1 MSSVIDERV
10 VQMSFD
16 NDQFEKGVSQT
27 INSLNKLD
35 KTLVDTA
42 DGEYFTKM
50 EEQISKVEQAFTKSG
65 MVINGILI
73 GIGQTINQYINKGLA
88 ALTSGIRSGMQEYET
103 QMGATQTILAN
114 VKDEGKG
121 IDDVTAALDELNTY
135 ADKTIYNFTE
145 MTRNIG
151 MFTAAG
157 ANLDT
162 SVATIKGLANAAALV
177 GANATTAARAWYQ
190 VSQAMAA
197 GSFKLMD
204 WRSLEISN
212 IAGEGFKSVLTEVA
226 RKDGL
231 AVAKMIDNGTA
242 LRDTL
247 KDGWLT
253 AERFAEAMK
262 ILSGDLDETAM
273 KSLGYTD
280 EQIEKL
286 IAIADEAVNA
296 AIKVKSFGQLMETTA
311 EAIGS
316 GWAVT
321 FRTIIGDFER
331 ARTFFTRVS
340 ISLNS
345 IIDKISDYR
354 NRFLDFIWN
363 TSGVDESSAYTNF
376 KRTIDNLIAIFSTFI
391 GSVRAGFDNVFS
403 WLDIRSGLGK
413 FTGNIQK
420 FTKAFV
426 LNDTKSWTNYL
437 ENKEKINKAI
447 ADGLDPDEV
456 VKHVLT
462 ESELANYWDLDAVN
476 ENIKKLIRVF
486 RGLFSGIDIIFTTIG
501 DTIGWVIDLIP
512 GMDNFFGNLKDGNLT
527 LLDNLANIMDKVTMI
542 RDMIIDLN
550 LIPNILN
557 LIKQSILDFIKNS
570 PILMGMI
577 NGLAY
582 AEKVIKAFIDKL
594 KEINISP
601 FNILVG
607 AIKMVGGAIAA
618 IFYGISEAISK
629 IVSFFTGKT
638 DFSFFD
644 AIGKEIGIFIVL
656 LGELGKGTIS
666 VAGVFDYYKQ
676 KVIKAFESIIRSPFV
691 EGVIK
696 FFTGAWNS
704 IKNFWNTFVSM
715 LTTLGTYIS
724 NFYNEYFGDY
734 EFDITKVGIFGALT
748 AIGVMLYKLSK
759 DIGGWASI
767 GARIADVL
775 DAIASRI
782 NSEALLNI
790 AYAVGILAA
799 SIFVLSLIPIDKLM
813 DTVSMIVA
821 VMLMF
826 IALFAVIKK
835 TFDAIEVVKNSIEPI
850 EKMGLNL
857 SKGLQRFI
865 QRAGSALLLEAIGDA
880 FLKIAGSLVAIALA
894 FQFMPE
900 AMDKAIAVFVGI
912 GVALAAILVIL
923 TAMTSKGI
931 DGAKGFKDVSDLL
944 NLGITSFLGA
954 MSQAAKMV
962 ALAVIIEAFGD
973 VMIKMAAALSIIAS
987 VAKDNAVF
995 LKSLVALLLI
1005 AVLMGALVTGL
1016 YTLSQRIGLVKASV
1030 FAGLSLA
1037 LIAFSGCLITLSIV
1051 AAILGKIPFGQLA
1064 TGVGAISVLAISLGA
1079 AIRIMTKYI
1088 NGQTAGVFMSM
1099 AAVFLAL
1106 GAGMAAVIYTS
1117 TLIQN
1122 GTQIAALSVAVGGM
1136 IALIGEMIGLVAVLK
1151 TLNVDYKVILS
1162 LSAIVG
1168 TMALAFVGIGVA
1180 LNLLNDVHVSPSALL
1195 TVAAMMVVLQ
1205 LVLSEA
1211 IGLGI
1216 LAAVAEAVIPGV
1228 GYVAAAAIGA
1238 IAAMILSFGVTVYLL
1253 SLAILN
1259 VQEALSNFFDVL
1271 IFLSTQGEYFIS
1283 TIKGAGETIVK
1294 AVPSLF
1300 GLFMS
1305 IGAALGTAISAI
1317 LLGVQAMLE
1326 SIVLQA
1332 CTMILQIIVLV
1343 SDWINSNQDLIL
1355 TAFSKLWAAIL
1366 NLAIIALKV
1375 ALQDILPS
1383 VLSVIFNFFSLP
1395 LAMRVLGLLFDLY
1408 GLICGALGDFLKN
1421 SGIPILEWLG
1431 DVLLGQAA
1439 KTEKAVGRVMECI
1452 GWLNDTFNWLLDALG
1467 TLIGEID
1474 GVTASVDKATGA
1486 VNEMN
1491 AANESMSDSVQVA
1504 SLSMANAISG
1514 TVASITKDKSKFVEV
1529 NTKATNEYEK
1539 NTAKII
1545 SLQSDEVNAYNE
1557 ATNDKIEITADGI
1570 SSMFGLEDGFMGD
1583 VTSLWENGLQLDLDN
1598 QDSFWTSFL
1607 NGEKYYGEQYNGVT
1621 VGYLLKNTDLLSQYY
1636 TTNSELAGDYYDKMA
1651 EYSLKMSTATDNSQR
1666 QAALDYKKKY
1676 VDPLADDL
1684 KKAGYGMKQLLNDGI
1699 DWELTPQ
1706 TKKKQEETFN
1716 SWTSMFSAV
1725 DDYMKNYKPSEVDT
1739 SMYSPDFG
1747 STSGTDT
1754 SKLQEELKDR
1764 NDIIGKADSEIQPK
1778 DLTPT
1783 IDLDSLKNEVN
1794 QANGIM
1800 TGSLL
1805 AAQNA
1810 AIGDYINT
1818 DSELN
1823 PFLKDRW
1830 QNVYNFTQN
1839 NYSPKA
1845 LSRIDIYRQTQNQ
1858 LRLSRGM

>member
-50 EEQISKVEQAFTKSG
+50 EERIQKVEQTFSKSG

-88 ALTSGIRSGMQEYET
+88 ALTSGIRGGMQEYET

-253 AERFAEAMK
+253 AERFAEAMM
-262 ILSGDLDETAM
+262 ILTNEWKDISDYT
-273 KSLGYTD
+273 SHGYTE
-280 EQIEKL
+280 EQAKML
-286 IAIADEAVNA
+286 MAIAQEAEYA
-296 AIKVKSFGQLMETTA
+296 AIKVKSFSQLMETTA

-321 FRTIIGDFER
+321 FRTLIGDFER
-331 ARTFFTRVS
+331 ARDFYTR
-340 ISLNS
+340 ISVTIGNV
-345 IIDKISDYR
+345 INKISDYR
-354 NRFLDFIWN
+354 NNLLDKIWN
-363 TSGVDESSAYTNF
+363 WAPSGGFSPYDNF
-376 KRTIDNLIAIFSTFI
+376 KRTLDNLLAIFSTFI
-391 GSVRAGFDNVFS
+391 GAIRAGFDNVFKWTDMNS
-403 WLDIRSGLGK
+403 SLGRLTNFFK
-413 FTGNIQK
+413 RATDSL
-420 FTKAFV
+420 V
-426 LNDTKSWTNYL
+426 LNDAKYYTNWQENQDKIKAGL
-437 ENKEKINKAI
+437 EEEVHE
-447 ADGLDPDEV
+447 LDDFD
-456 VKHVLT
+456 K
-462 ESELANYWDLDAVN
+462 ANYWDLDAVN
-476 ENIKKLIRVF
+476 ENIKNLIRIF
-486 RGLFSGIDIIFTTIG
+486 RGLFSGIDIIFTSIG
-501 DTIGWVIDLIP
+501 DTVGWILNQIP
-512 GMDNFFGNLKDGNLT
+512 GVSNFFEDLENGNKSLIGS
-527 LLDNLANIMDKVTMI
+527 LADIMDKVTMV
-542 RDMIIDLN
+542 RDMIVDLN

-557 LIKQSILDFIKNS
+557 LIKQSVIDFIKNS
-570 PILMGMI
+570 PILMGLI
-577 NGLAY
+577 GAIDY
-582 AEKVIKAFIDKL
+582 AIRVVKAFIATL
-594 KEINISP
+594 KDLNISP
-601 FNILVG
+601 FNILLGALKLISG
-607 AIKMVGGAIAA
+607 AIGAI
-618 IFYGISEAISK
+618 IYGISEAINKVIQFISGN
-629 IVSFFTGKT
+629 VN
-638 DFSFFD
+638 FSFLD
-644 AIGKEIGIFIVL
+644 AIGQEIMIFIVL

-666 VAGVFDYYKQ
+666 VADIFDYYKQ
-676 KVIKAFESIIRSPFV
+676 KVIKAFESIMRSPFV
-691 EGVIK
+691 EGFIK
-696 FFTGAWNS
+696 FFTNAWNN
-704 IKNFWNTFVSM
+704 IKTFWNNVINVFTSAGDQIEGFF
-715 LTTLGTYIS
+715 TK
-724 NFYNEYFGDY
+724 YFGDF
-734 EFDITKVGIFGALT
+734 EFDIKDLGLFGVLA
-748 AIGVMLYKLSK
+748 AIGVMLYKFTQ
-759 DIGGWASI
+759 DVEGWVSI
-767 GARIADVL
+767 GSKLADVL
-775 DAIASRI
+775 NAFANKV
-782 NSEALLNI
+782 NSEALLNL

-799 SIFVLSLIPIDKLM
+799 SIFVLSFVPYETLM
-813 DTVSMIVA
+813 NTISMITVL
-821 VMLMF
+821 MFMF
-826 IALFAVIKK
+826 IALFAVVKK
-835 TFDAIEVVKNSIEPI
+835 TFDALEAVKSAIKPV
-850 EKMGLNL
+850 EKIFLDL
-857 SKGLQRFI
+857 SKGLQRLM
-865 QRAGSALLLEAIGDA
+865 QRAGTALILEAIGDA
-880 FLKIAGSLVAIALA
+880 FLKIAGSLIAMALA

-900 AMDKAIAVFVGI
+900 AMGKAIAVLTGVGI
-912 GVALAAILVIL
+912 ALAAIMIIL
-923 TAMTSKGI
+923 AAITSKNSFGNVEGLI
-931 DGAKGFKDVSDLL
+931 TYGNLL
-944 NLGITSFLGA
+944 QSAITSFLGA
-954 MSQAAKMV
+954 ISQAAKMV

-973 VMIKMAAALSIIAS
+973 VMMKMAAALAIMAS
-987 VAKDNAVF
+987 VAKDDLTFFRA
-995 LKSLVALLLI
+995 LGALLLI
-1005 AVLMGALVTGL
+1005 TVLMGALVTGL
-1016 YTLSQRIGLVKASV
+1016 YVLSQKIGLVKASV

-1037 LIAFSGCLITLSIV
+1037 IVAFSGCLVGLTIA
-1051 AAILGKIPFGQLA
+1051 AAIIGKVPLDQLA
-1064 TGVGAISVLAISLGA
+1064 KGVISIGVLAIALGFA
-1079 AIRIMTKYI
+1079 VRLMTKNI
-1088 NGQTAGVFMSM
+1088 NNQTAGVFMAM
-1099 AAVFLAL
+1099 AVVFLAL

-1136 IALIGEMIGLVAVLK
+1136 IVLIGEMIGLVAVLK

-1180 LNLLNDVHVSPSALL
+1180 LNQLNEVHVTPSALV
-1195 TVAAMMVVLQ
+1195 TMAAMMVVLQ

-1259 VQEALSNFFDVL
+1259 IQEALSNFFDVL

-1283 TIKGAGETIVK
+1283 TIKGAAQTILK
-1294 AVPSLF
+1294 SVPELF
-1300 GLFMS
+1300 VLFLS

-1317 LLGVQAMLE
+1317 LLGVYAMLD

-1343 SDWINSNQDLIL
+1343 SDWINNNSGLIL
-1355 TAFSKLWAAIL
+1355 NALCGLWEAIL
-1366 NLAIIALKV
+1366 NLAAIALVFAIGKV
-1375 ALQDILPS
+1375 LPVLLSILLTLPVRLWGMVVSAL
-1383 VLSVIFNFFSLP
+1383 
-1395 LAMRVLGLLFDLY
+1395 ADL
-1408 GLICGALGDFLKN
+1408 LKN
-1421 SGIPILEWLG
+1421 SGVPVLE
-1431 DVLLGQAA
+1431 
-1439 KTEKAVGRVMECI
+1439 
-1452 GWLNDTFNWLLDALG
+1452 
-1467 TLIGEID
+1467 LIGETFSVAGEAAIWLADTVTGAINTIITGLQALGIEID
-1474 GVTASVDKATGA
+1474 SIGGGSQEMTYAVSDAALSAADAVNKATASITENNTKLVDVNTAATQKLEENSKKYSETKKAEANA
-1486 VNEMN
+1486 VNFYNQME
-1491 AANESMSDSVQVA
+1491 SDST
-1504 SLSMANAISG
+1504 ANAIGSMI
-1514 TVASITKDKSKFVEV
+1514 SITDEGLKINTDAIKDSF
-1529 NTKATNEYEK
+1529 NLT
-1539 NTAKII
+1539 
-1545 SLQSDEVNAYNE
+1545 
-1557 ATNDKIEITADGI
+1557 
-1570 SSMFGLEDGFMGD
+1570 
-1583 VTSLWENGLQLDLDN
+1583 LDN
-1598 QDSFWTSFL
+1598 QGSMIESYLGNVDYLGVSS
-1607 NGEKYYGEQYNGVT
+1607 NGKTKN
-1621 VGYLLKNTDLLSQYY
+1621 YLDTNTDLYNDYFGRLSEAEQEWY
-1636 TTNSELAGDYYDKMA
+1636 TKMEEGTKLQKAGDYAGGAKLFEDARDLMK
-1651 EYSLKMSTATDNSQR
+1651 ESDFTWDDILHDN
-1666 QAALDYKKKY
+1666 
-1676 VDPLADDL
+1676 VDFDTKGLFESVKPS
-1684 KKAGYGMKQLLNDGI
+1684 KAVFDS
-1699 DWELTPQ
+1699 WEGLG
-1706 TKKKQEETFN
+1706 N
-1716 SWTSMFSAV
+1716 AIS
-1725 DDYMKNYKPSEVDT
+1725 DYMANYKSAEVDT

-1747 STSGTDT
+1747 TSGTDT
-1754 SKLQEELKDR
+1754 SKLQDELKDR

>member
-27 INSLNKLD
+27 IKSLNKLD

-50 EEQISKVEQAFTKSG
+50 EERISSVEQAFTKSG
-65 MVINGILI
+65 MVINGVLI

-247 KDGWLT
+247 KSGWLT
-253 AERFAEAMK
+253 AERFAEAMT
-262 ILSGDLDETAM
+262 ILTNELSKEQIVA
-273 KSLGYTD
+273 LGYTE
-280 EQIEKL
+280 EQAIKL
-286 IAIADEAVNA
+286 KEIATEAEYA
-296 AIKVKSFGQLMETTA
+296 AIKVKSFSQLMETTA

-331 ARTFFTRVS
+331 ARDFYTR
-340 ISLNS
+340 ISVTIGNV
-345 IIDKISDYR
+345 IDKISDYR
-354 NRFLDFIWN
+354 NNLLDKIWN
-363 TSGVDESSAYTNF
+363 WAPSGGFSPYDNF
-376 KRTIDNLIAIFSTFI
+376 KRTLDNLLAIFSTFI
-391 GSVRAGFDNVFS
+391 GAIRAGFDNVFKWTDMNS
-403 WLDIRSGLGK
+403 SLGRLTNFFK
-413 FTGNIQK
+413 RATDSL
-420 FTKAFV
+420 V
-426 LNDTKSWTNYL
+426 LNDAKYYTNWQENQDKIKAGL
-437 ENKEKINKAI
+437 EEEVHE
-447 ADGLDPDEV
+447 LDDFD
-456 VKHVLT
+456 K
-462 ESELANYWDLDAVN
+462 ANYWDLDAVN
-476 ENIKKLIRVF
+476 ENIKNLIRIF
-486 RGLFSGIDIIFTTIG
+486 RGLFSGIDIIFTSIG
-501 DTIGWVIDLIP
+501 DTIGWILNQIP
-512 GMDNFFGNLKDGNLT
+512 GVSNFFENLENGNKSLIGS
-527 LLDNLANIMDKVTMI
+527 LADIMDKVTMV
-542 RDMIIDLN
+542 RDMIVDLN

-557 LIKQSILDFIKNS
+557 LIKQSIINIIKTN
-570 PILMGMI
+570 PLLMGMI

-582 AEKVIKAFIDKL
+582 AEKVIKAFIAKL

-618 IFYGISEAISK
+618 IFYGISEAIGK

-666 VAGVFDYYKQ
+666 VAGIFDYYKQ
-676 KVIKAFESIIRSPFV
+676 KVIKAFESIIKSPFV

-759 DIGGWASI
+759 DVGGWASI

-790 AYAVGILAA
+790 AYAVGILSA

-821 VMLMF
+821 VMFMF

-835 TFDAIEVVKNSIEPI
+835 TFDAIEAVKNSIEPI

-857 SKGLQRFI
+857 SKGLQRFV
-865 QRAGSALLLEAIGDA
+865 QRAGSALLFEAIGDA
-880 FLKIAGSLVAIALA
+880 LIKITIAIVGLAVAFKFLPKEMEQAIGVIAAVGIAL
-894 FQFMPE
+894 
-900 AMDKAIAVFVGI
+900 G
-912 GVALAAILVIL
+912 ALAIVLSYI
-923 TAMTSKGI
+923 TSKNGI
-931 DGAKGFKDVSDLL
+931 SGAAEFKSFSDLL
-944 NLGITSFLGA
+944 NQGIVSFLGA
-954 MSQAAKMV
+954 LSQAAKM
-962 ALAVIIEAFGD
+962 AAIAVVIEAFAD
-973 VMIKMAAALSIIAS
+973 AIIKIS
-987 VAKDNAVF
+987 
-995 LKSLVALLLI
+995 
-1005 AVLMGALVTGL
+1005 
-1016 YTLSQRIGLVKASV
+1016 
-1030 FAGLSLA
+1030 
-1037 LIAFSGCLITLSIV
+1037 
-1051 AAILGKIPFGQLA
+1051 AAILILSYAAKDPAAFWQ
-1064 TGVGAISVLAISLGA
+1064 GVGALLIIGGALAGVYKLIQKSIMQMNVGTFIGLSVVLLAFAGSVAVLSVVASILGPMPWEQLLA
-1079 AIRIMTKYI
+1079 GVLSVGGIMVALGFAIRLATKFI
-1088 NGQTAGVFMSM
+1088 TADTAGVFMTL

-1106 GAGMAAVIYTS
+1106 GAGMAAVVYTS

-1180 LNLLNDVHVSPSALL
+1180 INQLNEVHVSPSALV
-1195 TVAAMMVVLQ
+1195 TMAAMMVVLQ

-1238 IAAMILSFGVTVYLL
+1238 IAAMVLSFGVTVYLL

-1271 IFLSTQGEYFIS
+1271 VFLSTQGEYFIS

-1317 LLGVQAMLE
+1317 LLGVYAMLD

-1366 NLAIIALKV
+1366 NLAIIALKL
-1375 ALQDILPS
+1375 ALQDVLPA

-1439 KTEKAVGRVMECI
+1439 KTEKAVGKVMECV
-1452 GWLNDTFNWLLDALG
+1452 GWLNDTFNWLLGALG
-1467 TLIGEID
+1467 DLIGEID

-1491 AANESMSDSVQVA
+1491 AANESMSNSVQVA

-1514 TVASITKDKSKFVEV
+1514 TVASITKNSSKFVEV

-1539 NTAKII
+1539 NAAKII

-1557 ATNDKIEITADGI
+1557 ATNDKIEITADGL
-1570 SSMFGLEDGFMGD
+1570 SSMFGLEDGFIGD
-1583 VTSLWENGLQLDLDN
+1583 VTSLWGDGFQLDLDN
-1598 QDSFWTSFL
+1598 QDTFWTAFL
-1607 NGEKYYGEQYNGVT
+1607 NDEEYYGNQFNKVT
-1621 VGYLLKNTDLLSQYY
+1621 AGYLIKNADLMDNYWGESSEVVGAYY
-1636 TTNSELAGDYYDKMA
+1636 ERMAIYSEKMAKATTNE
-1651 EYSLKMSTATDNSQR
+1651 ER
-1666 QAALDYKKKY
+1666 AAAAQYKKTM
-1676 VDPLADDL
+1676 VDPLDNAI
-1684 KKAGYGMKQLLNDGI
+1684 KKIETSTKNRLNDAI
-1699 DWELTPQ
+1699 DWELKPQ
-1706 TKKKQEETFN
+1706 TKQKQQEAFD
-1716 SWTSMFSAV
+1716 SWTGMFSAV

-1747 STSGTDT
+1747 TSGTDT

>member
-50 EEQISKVEQAFTKSG
+50 EEQISRVEQAFTKSG

-88 ALTSGIRSGMQEYET
+88 ALTSGIRGGIYEYET

-121 IDDVTAALDELNTY
+121 IDDVTAALDELNFY

-197 GSFKLMD
+197 GSFKLID

-253 AERFAEAMK
+253 ADRFAEGMR
-262 ILSGDLDETAM
+262 ILSGDLDEAAM

-280 EQIEKL
+280 EQVEKL
-286 IAIADEAVNA
+286 KAIADEAVNA
-296 AIKVKSFGQLMETTA
+296 AIKVKSFSQLMETTA

-316 GWAVT
+316 GWAIT
-321 FRTIIGDFER
+321 FRTLIGDFEK
-331 ARTFFTRVS
+331 TKTLFTRVS
-340 ISLNS
+340 MTLNS
-345 IIDKISDYR
+345 VIDKISDYR
-354 NRFLDFIWN
+354 NHFLDFVWN
-363 TSGVDESSAYTNF
+363 SSNWGEASAYDNF
-376 KRTIDNLIAIFSTFI
+376 KRALDNLLAIFSTFI
-391 GSVRAGFDNVFS
+391 GSLRAGFDNVFD
-403 WLDIRSGLGK
+403 WTDVRSSLGK
-413 FTGNIQK
+413 FATNIRK
-420 FTKAFV
+420 FTNAFV
-426 LNDTKSWTNYL
+426 INDSKAWTNYL
-437 ENKEKINKAI
+437 ENKEKVNKAI
-447 ADGLDPDEV
+447 EEGLDPDEV
-456 VKHVLT
+456 VKHTLT

-476 ENIKKLIRVF
+476 DNIKNLIRIF

-512 GMDNFFGNLKDGNLT
+512 GMDNFFGNLKNGNLT

-542 RDMIIDLN
+542 RDMIVDLN
-550 LIPNILN
+550 LVPNILN

-570 PILMGMI
+570 PILMGLI
-577 NGLAY
+577 NSVDY
-582 AEKVIKAFIDKL
+582 AIRVVKAFFASL
-594 KEINISP
+594 KDLNISP
-601 FNILVG
+601 LNILFG
-607 AIKMVGGAIAA
+607 ALKLIGGAIAA
-618 IFYGISEAISK
+618 IIYGIQEAISK
-629 IVSFFTGKT
+629 VIEFFTGNAN
-638 DFSFFD
+638 FSFLD
-644 AIGKEIGIFIVL
+644 SVGKEIGIFIVL

-666 VAGVFDYYKQ
+666 VADIFDYYKN
-676 KVIKAFESIIRSPFV
+676 KVIGAFQAILDSPFV
-691 EGVIK
+691 KGVID
-696 FFTGAWNS
+696 FFTNAWEN
-704 IKNFWNTFVSM
+704 IKNFWSNFKNM
-715 LTTLGTYIS
+715 LDTLGGYLS
-724 NFYNEYFGDY
+724 DFYKDNFGDY
-734 EFDITKVGIFGALT
+734 KFDLKNLGIFGALT
-748 AIGVMLYKLSK
+748 VISTLIYKLIK
-759 DIGGWASI
+759 DAEGWFSI
-767 GARIADVL
+767 GTRLADVL
-775 DAIASRI
+775 NAFANRV
-782 NSEALLNI
+782 NSEALINV
-790 AYAVGILAA
+790 AKAVALLAA
-799 SIFVLSLIPIDKLM
+799 SIFVLSLIPYDKLL
-813 DTVSMIVA
+813 DTVSVLTV
-821 VMLMF
+821 VMFML
-826 IALFAVIKK
+826 ITLFAVAKK
-835 TFDAIEVVKNSIEPI
+835 TFDAIEAVKEAIGPL

-865 QRAGSALLLEAIGDA
+865 QSMGSAKLLEAIGNALIKISIAIVGLALA
-880 FLKIAGSLVAIALA
+880 FKFLPNEMQEAINVVLAFAGVLSVLLVAITL
-894 FQFMPE
+894 
-900 AMDKAIAVFVGI
+900 
-912 GVALAAILVIL
+912 L
-923 TAMTSKGI
+923 TKDKGI
-931 DGAKGFKDVSDLL
+931 SGLIDLGDLL
-944 NLGITSFLGA
+944 KVGITSFLGA
-954 MSQAAKMV
+954 ISQAAKM
-962 ALAVIIEAFGD
+962 ASLSLIIEAFGD
-973 VMIKMAAALSIIAS
+973 AIVKLSVALAIIAY
-987 VAKDNAVF
+987 VAKDSDSFGAALGALAGIVVVMAG
-995 LKSLVALLLI
+995 LVA
-1005 AVLMGALVTGL
+1005 GL
-1016 YTLSQRIGLVKASV
+1016 YLMSQKIGLVDAGT
-1030 FAGLSLA
+1030 FIGLSVTLV
-1037 LIAFSGCLITLSIV
+1037 AFTGAV
-1051 AAILGKIPFGQLA
+1051 AILAGVSALLGRLDLVQVL
-1064 TGVGAISVLAISLGA
+1064 TGVGGVSAIILALGGA
-1079 AIRIMTKYI
+1079 VRLATKFI
-1088 NGQTAGVFMSM
+1088 NADTAGVFMAL
-1099 AAVFLAL
+1099 AAIFLAL
-1106 GAGMAAVIYTS
+1106 GAGMAAVVYTS

-1122 GTQIAALSVAVGGM
+1122 GTQITALAVSVGGM

-1180 LNLLNDVHVSPSALL
+1180 INQLNDVHISPSALL
-1195 TVAAMMVVLQ
+1195 TMAAMMVVLQ

-1259 VQEALSNFFDVL
+1259 IQEALSNFFDVL
-1271 IFLSTQGEYFIS
+1271 VFLSTQGEYFIS

-1305 IGAALGTAISAI
+1305 IGIALGTAISAI
-1317 LLGVQAMLE
+1317 LLGVYAMLD

-1343 SDWINSNQDLIL
+1343 SDWINNNSGLIL
-1355 TAFSKLWAAIL
+1355 NALCGLWEAIL
-1366 NLAIIALKV
+1366 NLAAIALVFAIGKV
-1375 ALQDILPS
+1375 LPILLSILLTLPVRLWGM
-1383 VLSVIFNFFSLP
+1383 VLSA
-1395 LAMRVLGLLFDLY
+1395 LADL
-1408 GLICGALGDFLKN
+1408 LKN
-1421 SGIPILEWLG
+1421 SGVPVLE
-1431 DVLLGQAA
+1431 
-1439 KTEKAVGRVMECI
+1439 
-1452 GWLNDTFNWLLDALG
+1452 
-1467 TLIGEID
+1467 LIGETFGVAGEAAIWLADTVTGAINTIITGLQALGIEID
-1474 GVTASVDKATGA
+1474 SIGGGSQEMTYAVSDAALSAADA
-1486 VNEMN
+1486 VNE
-1491 AANESMSDSVQVA
+1491 A
-1504 SLSMANAISG
+1504 
-1514 TVASITKDKSKFVEV
+1514 TASITKDSTELVDV
-1529 NTKATNEYEK
+1529 NT
-1539 NTAKII
+1539 
-1545 SLQSDEVNAYNE
+1545 E
-1557 ATNDKIEITADGI
+1557 ATQKLEENSKKYSETKKAEANAVNSYNQMESDSTANAIGSMISITDEGLKINTDAIKDSFNLT
-1570 SSMFGLEDGFMGD
+1570 
-1583 VTSLWENGLQLDLDN
+1583 LDN
-1598 QDSFWTSFL
+1598 QGSMIDSYLGNVDYLGVSS
-1607 NGEKYYGEQYNGVT
+1607 NGKTKN
-1621 VGYLLKNTDLLSQYY
+1621 YLDTNTDLYNDYFGRLSEAEQEWY
-1636 TTNSELAGDYYDKMA
+1636 TKMEEGAKLQKAGDYAGGAKLFEEARDLMK
-1651 EYSLKMSTATDNSQR
+1651 ESDFTWDDILHDN
-1666 QAALDYKKKY
+1666 
-1676 VDPLADDL
+1676 VDFDTKGLFESIKPS
-1684 KKAGYGMKQLLNDGI
+1684 KAVFDS
-1699 DWELTPQ
+1699 WEGLG
-1706 TKKKQEETFN
+1706 N
-1716 SWTSMFSAV
+1716 AIS
-1725 DDYMKNYKPSEVDT
+1725 DYMANYKSAEVDT

>member
-27 INSLNKLD
+27 IKSLNKLD

-50 EEQISKVEQAFTKSG
+50 EERIQKVEQTFSKSG

-88 ALTSGIRSGMQEYET
+88 ALTSGIRGGMQEYET

-253 AERFAEAMK
+253 AERFSEAME
-262 ILSGDLDETAM
+262 ILTGEWEKEDYLAH
-273 KSLGYTD
+273 GYTQ
-280 EQIEKL
+280 EQYEML
-286 IAIADEAVNA
+286 DALAQEAVNA
-296 AIKVKSFGQLMETTA
+296 ATKVKTFGQLMETTA

-321 FRTIIGDFER
+321 FRTLIGDFEK

-447 ADGLDPDEV
+447 ANGLDPDEA

-476 ENIKKLIRVF
+476 ENIKKLIKVF

-512 GMDNFFGNLKDGNLT
+512 GMDNFFGNLKNGNLT
-527 LLDNLANIMDKVTMI
+527 LLDNLANIMDKVTMV
-542 RDMIIDLN
+542 RDMIVDLN

-570 PILMGMI
+570 PILMGLI
-577 NGLAY
+577 NAVDY
-582 AEKVIKAFIDKL
+582 AIRVVKAFFASL
-594 KEINISP
+594 KDLNISP
-601 FNILVG
+601 LNILFG
-607 AIKMVGGAIAA
+607 ALKLIGGAIAA
-618 IFYGISEAISK
+618 IIYGIQEAISK
-629 IVSFFTGKT
+629 VIEFFTGNAN
-638 DFSFFD
+638 FSFLD
-644 AIGKEIGIFIVL
+644 SVGKEIGIFIVL

-666 VAGVFDYYKQ
+666 VADIFDYYKN
-676 KVIKAFESIIRSPFV
+676 KVIGAFQAILDSPFV
-691 EGVIK
+691 KGVID
-696 FFTGAWNS
+696 FFTNAWEN
-704 IKNFWNTFVSM
+704 IKNFWNNVVNIFTNAGDQIEGFF
-715 LTTLGTYIS
+715 TK
-724 NFYNEYFGDY
+724 YFGDF
-734 EFDITKVGIFGALT
+734 EFNIKDLGLFGVLA
-748 AIGVMLYKLSK
+748 AIGVLLYKFTQ
-759 DIGGWASI
+759 DVEGWVSI
-767 GARIADVL
+767 GSRLADVL
-775 DAIASRI
+775 NAFANKV
-782 NSEALLNI
+782 NSEALLNL

-799 SIFVLSLIPIDKLM
+799 SIFILSFVPYETLM
-813 DTVSMIVA
+813 NTVSMITA

-826 IALFAVIKK
+826 IALFSVIKV
-835 TFDAIEVVKNSIEPI
+835 TFDSLEKVKTAVKPL

-857 SKGLQRFI
+857 SKGLQRFV
-865 QRAGSALLLEAIGDA
+865 QKAGSALLLEAIGDA
-880 FLKIAGSLVAIALA
+880 LIKITVAIVGLAVAFKFLPKEMEQAIGVITLVGIALGALAIALSYITGKNG
-894 FQFMPE
+894 M
-900 AMDKAIAVFVGI
+900 
-912 GVALAAILVIL
+912 
-923 TAMTSKGI
+923 S
-931 DGAKGFKDVSDLL
+931 GASGLISFSDLL
-944 NLGITSFLGA
+944 KQGIVSFLGA
-954 MSQAAKMV
+954 MSQAAKMAAV
-962 ALAVIIEAFGD
+962 ALVIEAFAD
-973 VMIKMAAALSIIAS
+973 AIIKIS
-987 VAKDNAVF
+987 
-995 LKSLVALLLI
+995 
-1005 AVLMGALVTGL
+1005 
-1016 YTLSQRIGLVKASV
+1016 
-1030 FAGLSLA
+1030 
-1037 LIAFSGCLITLSIV
+1037 
-1051 AAILGKIPFGQLA
+1051 AAILILSYAAKDPAAFWQ
-1064 TGVGAISVLAISLGA
+1064 GVGALLIIGGALAGVYKLIQKSIMQMNVGTFIGLSVVLLAFAGSVAVLSVVASILGTIPWQQLLA
-1079 AIRIMTKYI
+1079 GVLSVGGIMVALGFAIRLATKFI
-1088 NGQTAGVFMSM
+1088 NANTAGVFMAL

-1106 GAGMAAVIYTS
+1106 GAGMAAVVYTS
-1117 TLIQN
+1117 SLIQN
-1122 GTQIAALSVAVGGM
+1122 GTQIAALLVAVIGM
-1136 IALIGEMIGLVAVLK
+1136 TALIGEMIGLVAVLK

-1168 TMALAFVGIGVA
+1168 AMALAFVSIGVA
-1180 LNLLNDVHVSPSALL
+1180 LNQLDGVHLSPSTLL
-1195 TVAAMMVVLQ
+1195 AMGAMFVVLQ
-1205 LVLSEA
+1205 IILTEA

-1216 LAAVAEAVIPGV
+1216 LAAVAEAIIPGV

-1238 IAAMILSFGVTVYLL
+1238 IAAMILSFGLTAYLL

-1259 VQEALSNFFDVL
+1259 IQEALSNFFDVL
-1271 IFLSTQGEYFIS
+1271 VFLSTQGEYFIS

-1317 LLGVQAMLE
+1317 LLGVYAMLD

-1343 SDWINSNQDLIL
+1343 SDWINNNSGLIL
-1355 TAFSKLWAAIL
+1355 NALCGLWEAIL
-1366 NLAIIALKV
+1366 NLAAIALVFAIGKV
-1375 ALQDILPS
+1375 LPVLLSILLTLPVRLWGMVVSAL
-1383 VLSVIFNFFSLP
+1383 
-1395 LAMRVLGLLFDLY
+1395 ADL
-1408 GLICGALGDFLKN
+1408 LKN
-1421 SGIPILEWLG
+1421 SGIPVLE
-1431 DVLLGQAA
+1431 
-1439 KTEKAVGRVMECI
+1439 
-1452 GWLNDTFNWLLDALG
+1452 
-1467 TLIGEID
+1467 LIGETFGVAGDAAIWLADTVTKAINTIVTGLAMLGIQLNSIAD
-1474 GVTASVDKATGA
+1474 GSQGMTDAVSDAALSAADA
-1486 VNEMN
+1486 VNEATASITENNTKLVDVNTAATQKLEENSKKYSETKKAEAN
-1491 AANESMSDSVQVA
+1491 AVNFYNQMESDST
-1504 SLSMANAISG
+1504 ANAIGSMI
-1514 TVASITKDKSKFVEV
+1514 SITDEGLKINTDAIKDSF
-1529 NTKATNEYEK
+1529 NLT
-1539 NTAKII
+1539 
-1545 SLQSDEVNAYNE
+1545 
-1557 ATNDKIEITADGI
+1557 
-1570 SSMFGLEDGFMGD
+1570 
-1583 VTSLWENGLQLDLDN
+1583 LDN
-1598 QDSFWTSFL
+1598 QGNMIDSYLGNVDYLGVSS
-1607 NGEKYYGEQYNGVT
+1607 NGKTKN
-1621 VGYLLKNTDLLSQYY
+1621 YLDTNTDLYNDYFGRLSEAEQEWY
-1636 TTNSELAGDYYDKMA
+1636 TKMEEGAKLQKAGDYAGGAKLFEDARDLMK
-1651 EYSLKMSTATDNSQR
+1651 ESDFTWDDILHDN
-1666 QAALDYKKKY
+1666 
-1676 VDPLADDL
+1676 VDFDTKGLFESIKPS
-1684 KKAGYGMKQLLNDGI
+1684 KAVFDS
-1699 DWELTPQ
+1699 WEGLG
-1706 TKKKQEETFN
+1706 N
-1716 SWTSMFSAV
+1716 AIS
-1725 DDYMKNYKPSEVDT
+1725 DYMANYKSAEVDT

-1747 STSGTDT
+1747 SSGTDT
-1754 SKLQEELKDR
+1754 SKLQDELKDR

>member
-50 EEQISKVEQAFTKSG
+50 EERISRVEQAFTKSG

-73 GIGQTINQYINKGLA
+73 GIGQTINQYINNGLA
-88 ALTSGIRSGMQEYET
+88 ALTQGIRDGMYEYKT

-121 IDDVTAALDELNTY
+121 IDDVTAALDELNFY

-177 GANATTAARAWYQ
+177 GANSTTAARAWYQ

-197 GSFKLMD
+197 GSFKLID

-242 LRDTL
+242 LRETL

-253 AERFAEAMK
+253 ADRFAEGMR
-262 ILSGDLDETAM
+262 ILSGDLDEAAM

-280 EQIEKL
+280 EQVEKL
-286 IAIADEAVNA
+286 KAIADEAVNA
-296 AIKVKSFGQLMETTA
+296 ATKVKTFGQLMETTA

-316 GWAVT
+316 GWAIT
-321 FRTIIGDFER
+321 FRTLIGDFEK
-331 ARTFFTRVS
+331 AKTFFTRVS
-340 ISLNS
+340 VVLNS
-345 IIDKISDYR
+345 VIDNIADYR
-354 NRFLDFIWN
+354 NHFLDFIWN
-363 TSGVDESSAYTNF
+363 TDSGNGIGSVYDNF
-376 KRTIDNLIAIFSTFI
+376 KETIDNILAIFSTFVGAI
-391 GSVRAGFDNVFS
+391 RAGFHNIFNWSEIRDN
-403 WLDIRSGLGK
+403 LGK
-413 FTGNIQK
+413 FS
-420 FTKAFV
+420 KATNDITRQFV
-426 LNDTKSWTNYL
+426 LNTYRDVTLAEENEQRAAEGLAKL
-437 ENKEKINKAI
+437 EANEMNKPN
-447 ADGLDPDEV
+447 
-456 VKHVLT
+456 T
-462 ESELANYWDLDAVN
+462 WDLDAVN
-476 ENIKKLIRVF
+476 DNINKLIRIF
-486 RGLFSGIDIIFTTIG
+486 RGLFAGIDVVLRTIG
-501 DTIGWVIDLIP
+501 DTIGWLLEQIP
-512 GMDNFFGNLKDGNLT
+512 GIGDFYKNLKDGNLS
-527 LLDNLANIMDKVTMI
+527 LLDNLANIADKITMV
-542 RDMIIDLN
+542 RDMIVDLN

-570 PILMGMI
+570 PILMGLI
-577 NGLAY
+577 GAVDY
-582 AEKVIKAFIDKL
+582 AIRVVKAFIATL
-594 KEINISP
+594 KDLNISP
-601 FNILVG
+601 FNILLGALKLIAG
-607 AIKMVGGAIAA
+607 AIGAI
-618 IFYGISEAISK
+618 IYGISEAINKVVQFISGN
-629 IVSFFTGKT
+629 VN
-638 DFSFFD
+638 FSFLD
-644 AIGKEIGIFIVL
+644 SIGEEIMTFIVL

-666 VAGVFDYYKQ
+666 VTNIFEYYKQ
-676 KVIKAFESIIRSPFV
+676 RVIKAFESIMRSPFV
-691 EGVIK
+691 EGFVK
-696 FFTGAWNS
+696 FFTNAWNI
-704 IKNFWNTFVSM
+704 IKTFWNNIVNFFTN
-715 LTTLGTYIS
+715 LGDNIS
-724 NFYNEYFGDY
+724 NFYETYFGDLD
-734 EFDITKVGIFGALT
+734 FDIKDFGLFGVLA
-748 AIGVMLYKLSK
+748 AIGVLLYKFTR
-759 DIGGWASI
+759 DVEGWASI
-767 GARIADVL
+767 GSRIADVL
-775 DAIASRI
+775 NAFANKV
-782 NSEALLNI
+782 NSESLLNI
-790 AYAVGILAA
+790 AKAVGILAA
-799 SIFVLSLIPIDKLM
+799 SILVLSLIPYQTLL
-813 DTVSMIVA
+813 DTVSMVSV
-821 VMLMF
+821 VMVMF
-826 IALFAVIKK
+826 MGLFTVIKK
-835 TFDAIEVVKNSIEPI
+835 TFDALETVKKSIEPI

-857 SKGLQRFI
+857 SKGLQRFV

-880 FLKIAGSLVAIALA
+880 LIKITVAIVGLA
-894 FQFMPE
+894 VAFKFLPKEME
-900 AMDKAIAVFVGI
+900 RAIGVISVVGI
-912 GVALAAILVIL
+912 ALGALVIAL
-923 TAMTSKGI
+923 SYITSKNSI
-931 DGAKGFKDVSDLL
+931 PGAAEFKSFSDLL
-944 NLGITSFLGA
+944 EQGIVSFLGA
-954 MSQAAKMV
+954 LSQAAKM
-962 ALAVIIEAFGD
+962 AAIAVVIEAFAD
-973 VMIKMAAALSIIAS
+973 AIIKISAAILILSYA
-987 VAKDNAVF
+987 AKDPAAFWQGVG
-995 LKSLVALLLI
+995 ALLVI
-1005 AVLMGALVTGL
+1005 GGAL
-1016 YTLSQRIGLVKASV
+1016 
-1030 FAGLSLA
+1030 AGVYK
-1037 LIAFSGCLITLSIV
+1037 LIQKSIMQMNVGTFVGLSIV
-1051 AAILGKIPFGQLA
+1051 LLAFAGSVAILAGVSALLGRLDLVQVL
-1064 TGVGAISVLAISLGA
+1064 TGVGGVSAIILALGGA
-1079 AIRIMTKYI
+1079 VRLATKFI
-1088 NGQTAGVFMSM
+1088 NADTAGVFMAL
-1099 AAVFLAL
+1099 AAIFLAL
-1106 GAGMAAVIYTS
+1106 GAGMAAVVYTS

-1122 GTQIAALSVAVGGM
+1122 GFQIAALSVAVGGM

-1180 LNLLNDVHVSPSALL
+1180 INQLNDVHVSPSALL
-1195 TVAAMMVVLQ
+1195 TMAAMMVVLQ

-1228 GYVAAAAIGA
+1228 GYVAVAAIGA

-1271 IFLSTQGEYFIS
+1271 VFLSTQGEYFIS

-1452 GWLNDTFNWLLDALG
+1452 GWLNDTFNWLLEALG

-1651 EYSLKMSTATDNSQR
+1651 QYSLMMSTATDNSQR
-1666 QAALDYKKKY
+1666 QAALDYKTKY
-1676 VDPLADDL
+1676 VDPLAADL

-1716 SWTSMFSAV
+1716 SWTSMFSAI
-1725 DDYMKNYKPSEVDT
+1725 DDYMKNYEPSEVDT
-1739 SMYSPDFG
+1739 SMYSPNFG
-1747 STSGTDT
+1747 SSGTDTSSTDT
-1754 SKLQEELKDR
+1754 SKLQEELKNR
-1764 NDIIGKADSEIQPK
+1764 NDAINKADSEIHPK

-1783 IDLDSLKNEVN
+1783 IDLDQLKSEVN

-1830 QNVYNFTQN
+1830 QNTYNFTQN

>member
-50 EEQISKVEQAFTKSG
+50 EERISRVEQAFTKSG
-65 MVINGILI
+65 MVINGVLI

-88 ALTSGIRSGMQEYET
+88 ALTSGIRGGMQEYET

-247 KDGWLT
+247 KSGWLT
-253 AERFAEAMK
+253 AERFAEAMT
-262 ILSGDLDETAM
+262 ILTNELSKEQIVA
-273 KSLGYTD
+273 LGYTE
-280 EQIEKL
+280 EQAIKL
-286 IAIADEAVNA
+286 KEIATEAEYA
-296 AIKVKSFGQLMETTA
+296 AIKVKSFSQLMETTA

-331 ARTFFTRVS
+331 ARDFYTR
-340 ISLNS
+340 ISVTLGN
-345 IIDKISDYR
+345 IINKISDYR
-354 NRFLDFIWN
+354 NNLLDKIWN
-363 TSGVDESSAYTNF
+363 WAPSGGFSPYDNF
-376 KRTIDNLIAIFSTFI
+376 KRTLDNLLAIFSTFI
-391 GSVRAGFDNVFS
+391 GAIRAGFDNVFKWTDMNS
-403 WLDIRSGLGK
+403 SLGK
-413 FTGNIQK
+413 LTNFFK
-420 FTKAFV
+420 KATDSLV
-426 LNDTKSWTNYL
+426 LNDSKYYTNWQENSDKIKAGL
-437 ENKEKINKAI
+437 EEEVHE
-447 ADGLDPDEV
+447 LDDFD
-456 VKHVLT
+456 K
-462 ESELANYWDLDAVN
+462 ANYWDLDAVN
-476 ENIKKLIRVF
+476 ENIKNLIRIF

-501 DTIGWVIDLIP
+501 DTIGWILNQIP
-512 GMDNFFGNLKDGNLT
+512 GVSNFFEDLENGNKSLIGS
-527 LLDNLANIMDKVTMI
+527 LADIMDKVTMV
-542 RDMIIDLN
+542 RDMIVDLN

-557 LIKQSILDFIKNS
+557 LIKQSIIDFIKDS
-570 PILMGMI
+570 PILMGLI
-577 NGLAY
+577 GAVDY
-582 AEKVIKAFIDKL
+582 AIRVVKAFIETL
-594 KEINISP
+594 KDLNISP
-601 FNILVG
+601 FNILLGALKLIAG
-607 AIKMVGGAIAA
+607 AIGAI
-618 IFYGISEAISK
+618 IYGISEAINK
-629 IVSFFTGKT
+629 IIQFISGNVN
-638 DFSFFD
+638 FSFLD
-644 AIGKEIGIFIVL
+644 AIGQEIMVFIVL

-666 VAGVFDYYKQ
+666 VADIFDYYKQ
-676 KVIKAFESIIRSPFV
+676 KVIKAFESIMRSPFV
-691 EGVIK
+691 EGFIK
-696 FFTGAWNS
+696 FFTTAWNN
-704 IKNFWNTFVSM
+704 IKTFWNNVINIFTNAGDQIEGFF
-715 LTTLGTYIS
+715 TK
-724 NFYNEYFGDY
+724 YFGDF
-734 EFDITKVGIFGALT
+734 EFNIKDLGLFGVLA
-748 AIGVMLYKLSK
+748 AIGILLYKFTR
-759 DIGGWASI
+759 DVEGWVSI
-767 GARIADVL
+767 GSRLADVL
-775 DAIASRI
+775 NAFANKV
-782 NSEALLNI
+782 NSEALLNL

-799 SIFVLSLIPIDKLM
+799 SIFVLSFIPYETLM
-813 DTVSMIVA
+813 NTVSMITA

-826 IALFAVIKK
+826 IALFSVIKV
-835 TFDAIEVVKNSIEPI
+835 TFDSLEKVKTAVKPL

-857 SKGLQRFI
+857 SKGLQRFV

-880 FLKIAGSLVAIALA
+880 LIKITVAIVGLAVAFKFLPKEMEQAIGVITLVGIALGALA
-894 FQFMPE
+894 
-900 AMDKAIAVFVGI
+900 
-912 GVALAAILVIL
+912 VALSYITGKNGMSGAAGLI
-923 TAMTSKGI
+923 S
-931 DGAKGFKDVSDLL
+931 FSDLL
-944 NLGITSFLGA
+944 KQGIVSFLGA
-954 MSQAAKMV
+954 MSQAAKMAAV
-962 ALAVIIEAFGD
+962 ALVIEAFAD
-973 VMIKMAAALSIIAS
+973 AIIKISAAILILSYAAKDPAAFWQGVGALLIIGAALAGVYKLIQKSIMQMN
-987 VAKDNAVF
+987 V
-995 LKSLVALLLI
+995 
-1005 AVLMGALVTGL
+1005 GAFVG
-1016 YTLSQRIGLVKASV
+1016 
-1030 FAGLSLA
+1030 
-1037 LIAFSGCLITLSIV
+1037 LSIV
-1051 AAILGKIPFGQLA
+1051 LLAFAGSVAVLSVVASILGPMPWEQLLAGVLSVAGLMTALGFAIRLA
-1064 TGVGAISVLAISLGA
+1064 TKFITAD
-1079 AIRIMTKYI
+1079 
-1088 NGQTAGVFMSM
+1088 TAGVFMSM

-1106 GAGMAAVIYTS
+1106 GAGIAAVVYTS

-1122 GTQIAALSVAVGGM
+1122 GTQITALAIAVGGM
-1136 IALIGEMIGLVAVLK
+1136 IALIAEMIILVGVLK

-1168 TMALAFVGIGVA
+1168 AMALAFVSIGVA
-1180 LNLLNDVHVSPSALL
+1180 LNQLNDVHVSPSALL
-1195 TVAAMMVVLQ
+1195 TIAAMMVVLQ

-1238 IAAMILSFGVTVYLL
+1238 IAAMILSFGLTVYLL

-1259 VQEALSNFFDVL
+1259 IQEAISNFFDVL
-1271 IFLSTQGEYFIS
+1271 VFLSTQGEYFIS
-1283 TIKGAGETIVK
+1283 TIKGAAQTILK
-1294 AVPSLF
+1294 SVPELF
-1300 GLFMS
+1300 VLFLS

-1317 LLGVQAMLE
+1317 LLGVYAMLD

-1343 SDWINSNQDLIL
+1343 SDWINNNSGLIL
-1355 TAFSKLWAAIL
+1355 NALCGLWEAIL
-1366 NLAIIALKV
+1366 NLAAIALVFAIGKV
-1375 ALQDILPS
+1375 LPMLLSILLTLPVRLWGMVVSAL
-1383 VLSVIFNFFSLP
+1383 
-1395 LAMRVLGLLFDLY
+1395 ADL
-1408 GLICGALGDFLKN
+1408 LKN
-1421 SGIPILEWLG
+1421 SGIPVLE
-1431 DVLLGQAA
+1431 
-1439 KTEKAVGRVMECI
+1439 
-1452 GWLNDTFNWLLDALG
+1452 
-1467 TLIGEID
+1467 LIGETFGVAGDAAIWLADTVTEAINTIVD
-1474 GVTASVDKATGA
+1474 GLAMLGIQLNSIADGSQGMTDAVSDAALSAADAVNKAT
-1486 VNEMN
+1486 
-1491 AANESMSDSVQVA
+1491 
-1504 SLSMANAISG
+1504 
-1514 TVASITKDKSKFVEV
+1514 ASITKDSTELANV
-1529 NTKATNEYEK
+1529 NTAATQKLEENSKKYSETKKAE
-1539 NTAKII
+1539 AKTV
-1545 SLQSDEVNAYNE
+1545 SDSIGAEVS
-1557 ATNDKIEITADGI
+1557 ATDEGFMAMLGI
-1570 SSMFGLEDGFMGD
+1570 SDSGMADITGLISNGF
-1583 VTSLWENGLQLDLDN
+1583 QLDLNN

-1607 NGEKYYGEQYNGVT
+1607 NNEKYNGEEYNGIT
-1621 VGYLLKNTDLLSQYY
+1621 SGYLVKNQELFASYY
-1636 TTNSELAGDYYDKMA
+1636 GDMADVAADYYDA
-1651 EYSLKMSTATDNSQR
+1651 QASYSEAVLYGPKDQASLQKANDTYLKDAKD
-1666 QAALDYKKKY
+1666 AKKKLL
-1676 VDPLADDL
+1676 D
-1684 KKAGYGMKQLLNDGI
+1684 AGYSIQDILNDGI
-1699 DWELTPQ
+1699 DWDIT
-1706 TKKKQEETFN
+1706 TKHTTQKQEAYFD
-1716 SWTSMFSAV
+1716 SWESLV
-1725 DDYMKNYKPSEVDT
+1725 DSISNYMANYKSAEVDT

-1747 STSGTDT
+1747 TSGTDT
-1754 SKLQEELKDR
+1754 SKLQDELKDR

>member
-27 INSLNKLD
+27 IKSLNKLD

-50 EEQISKVEQAFTKSG
+50 EERISKVEQAFTKSG
-65 MVINGILI
+65 MVINGVLI

-247 KDGWLT
+247 KSGWLT
-253 AERFAEAMK
+253 AERFSEAMQ
-262 ILSGDLDETAM
+262 ILTGEWEREDYLAH
-273 KSLGYTD
+273 GYTQ
-280 EQIEKL
+280 EQYEML
-286 IAIADEAVNA
+286 DALAQEAVNA

-321 FRTIIGDFER
+321 FRTLIGDFEK
-331 ARTFFTRVS
+331 AKTFFTRVS
-340 ISLNS
+340 VTLNS
-345 IIDKISDYR
+345 VIDKIADYR
-354 NRFLDFIWN
+354 NHFLDFIWN
-363 TSGVDESSAYTNF
+363 TDSGNGIGSVYDNF
-376 KRTIDNLIAIFSTFI
+376 KETIDNILAIFSTFVGAI
-391 GSVRAGFDNVFS
+391 RAGFHNIFNWSEIRDN
-403 WLDIRSGLGK
+403 LGK
-413 FTGNIQK
+413 FS
-420 FTKAFV
+420 KATNDITRQFV
-426 LNDTKSWTNYL
+426 LNTYRDVTLAEENEQRAAEGLAKL
-437 ENKEKINKAI
+437 EANEMNKPN
-447 ADGLDPDEV
+447 
-456 VKHVLT
+456 T
-462 ESELANYWDLDAVN
+462 WDLDAVN
-476 ENIKKLIRVF
+476 DNINKLIRIF
-486 RGLFSGIDIIFTTIG
+486 RGLFAGIDIVLRTIG
-501 DTIGWVIDLIP
+501 DTIGWLIEQIP
-512 GMDNFFGNLKDGNLT
+512 GIGDFYKNLKDGNLS
-527 LLDNLANIMDKVTMI
+527 LLDNLANIADKITMV
-542 RDMIIDLN
+542 RDMIVDLN

-557 LIKQSILDFIKNS
+557 LIKQSIIDIIKTN
-570 PILMGMI
+570 PLLMGMI

-582 AEKVIKAFIDKL
+582 AEKVIKAFIAKL
-594 KEINISP
+594 EEIDISP

-618 IFYGISEAISK
+618 IFYGISEAIGK

-644 AIGKEIGIFIVL
+644 AIGKEIGIFIIL

-666 VAGVFDYYKQ
+666 VADVFDYYKQ
-676 KVIKAFESIIRSPFV
+676 KVIKAFESIIKSPFV

-704 IKNFWNTFVSM
+704 IKNFWDTFVTM
-715 LTTLGTYIS
+715 LTTLGTYLS
-724 NFYNEYFGDY
+724 DFYSEYFGDY

-748 AIGVMLYKLSK
+748 AIGVMLYKLAK
-759 DIGGWASI
+759 DVGGWASI

-775 DAIASRI
+775 DAVASRV

-799 SIFVLSLIPIDKLM
+799 SIFVLSLIPVDKLM
-813 DTVSMIVA
+813 DTVSMLVA
-821 VMLMF
+821 VMFMF
-826 IALFAVIKK
+826 IALFAVVKK
-835 TFDAIEVVKNSIEPI
+835 TFDALEAVKSAIKPV
-850 EKMGLNL
+850 EKIFLNL
-857 SKGLQRFI
+857 SKGLQRLM
-865 QRAGSALLLEAIGDA
+865 QRAGTALVLEALGDA
-880 FLKIAGSLVAIALA
+880 FLKIAGSLIAMALA

-900 AMDKAIAVFVGI
+900 AMEKAIATLTGVGI
-912 GVALAAILVIL
+912 ALAAIMIIL
-923 TAMTSKGI
+923 AAITSKNSFGNVEGLI
-931 DGAKGFKDVSDLL
+931 TYG
-944 NLGITSFLGA
+944 NLAEAAITSFLGA
-954 MSQAAKMV
+954 ISQAAKMV
-962 ALAVIIEAFGD
+962 ALAVVIEAFGD
-973 VMIKMAAALSIIAS
+973 VMMKMAIALAIIAS
-987 VAKDNAVF
+987 VAKDNGTF
-995 LKSLVALLLI
+995 LKALGALLLI
-1005 AVLMGALVTGL
+1005 TVLMGALVAGL
-1016 YTLSQRIGLVKASV
+1016 YALSKNIGLDKAGV
-1030 FAGLSLA
+1030 FVGLSLA
-1037 LIAFSGCLITLSIV
+1037 IVAFSGCLVALTIA
-1051 AAILGKIPFGQLA
+1051 AAIIGQVPFGQLA
-1064 TGVGAISVLAISLGA
+1064 AGIGAISVLAISLGA
-1079 AIRIMTKYI
+1079 AIRIMTKHI
-1088 NGQTAGVFMSM
+1088 TGQTAGVFMSM
-1099 AAVFLAL
+1099 AVVFLAL
-1106 GAGMAAVIYTS
+1106 GAGISAVIYTS
-1117 TLIQN
+1117 SLIQN

-1136 IALIGEMIGLVAVLK
+1136 IVLIGEMIGLVAVLK

-1180 LNLLNDVHVSPSALL
+1180 INQLNDVHVSPSALV
-1195 TVAAMMVVLQ
+1195 TMAAMMVVLQ
-1205 LVLSEA
+1205 LVLTEA
-1211 IGLGI
+1211 IGLGM
-1216 LAAVAEAVIPGV
+1216 LAAVAEAIVPGL

-1238 IAAMILSFGVTVYLL
+1238 IAAMVLSFGITVYLL

-1271 IFLSTQGEYFIS
+1271 VFLATRGEYFIS
-1283 TIKGAGETIVK
+1283 TIKGAGETIIK

-1300 GLFMS
+1300 GLFLS

-1326 SIVLQA
+1326 SVVLQA

-1375 ALQDILPS
+1375 ALQDVLPS

-1395 LAMRVLGLLFDLY
+1395 LALRVLGLLFDLY
-1408 GLICGALGDFLKN
+1408 ALICGALGDFLKN

-1431 DVLLGQAA
+1431 DVLLDQAS
-1439 KTEKAVGRVMECI
+1439 KVDKAVGKVMECV
-1452 GWLNDTFNWLLDALG
+1452 GWLNDTFNWLLGALG
-1467 TLIGEID
+1467 DLIGEID

-1491 AANESMSDSVQVA
+1491 ASNKSMSNSVQVA
-1504 SLSMANAISG
+1504 SLSMAKAVSG
-1514 TVASITKDKSKFVEV
+1514 TVASITKDSSKFVEV
-1529 NTKATNEYEK
+1529 NTKATNDYEK
-1539 NTAKII
+1539 NAAKII
-1545 SLQSDEVNAYNE
+1545 SLQNDEVTAYNE
-1557 ATNDKIEITADGI
+1557 ATNDKIEITADGV
-1570 SSMFGLEDGFMGD
+1570 SSIFQIEDGFMGD
-1583 VTSLWENGLQLDLDN
+1583 VTSLWENGFQLDLDN
-1598 QDSFWTSFL
+1598 QDTFWTAFL
-1607 NGEKYYGEQYNGVT
+1607 NDEEYYGNQFNKVT
-1621 VGYLLKNTDLLSQYY
+1621 AGYLIKNADLMDNYWGESSEVVGAYY
-1636 TTNSELAGDYYDKMA
+1636 ERMAIYSEKMAKATTNE
-1651 EYSLKMSTATDNSQR
+1651 ER
-1666 QAALDYKKKY
+1666 AAAAQYKKTM
-1676 VDPLADDL
+1676 VDPLDNAI
-1684 KKAGYGMKQLLNDGI
+1684 KKIETSTKNRLNDSI
-1699 DWELTPQ
+1699 DWELKPQ
-1706 TKKKQEETFN
+1706 TKQKQKEAFD
-1716 SWTSMFSAV
+1716 SWTGMFSAV
-1725 DDYMKNYKPSEVDT
+1725 DDYMKNYKPSEVDS
-1739 SMYSPDFG
+1739 SMFSPDFG
-1747 STSGTDT
+1747 SSGTDT

-1783 IDLDSLKNEVN
+1783 IDLDKLKGEVN

-1830 QNVYNFTQN
+1830 QNTYNFTQN

>member
-50 EEQISKVEQAFTKSG
+50 EERISRVEQAFTKSG

-88 ALTSGIRSGMQEYET
+88 ALTSGIRGGMQEYET

-253 AERFAEAMK
+253 AERFSEAME
-262 ILSGDLDETAM
+262 ILTGEWEKEDYLAH
-273 KSLGYTD
+273 GYTQ
-280 EQIEKL
+280 EQYEML
-286 IAIADEAVNA
+286 DALAQEAVNA
-296 AIKVKSFGQLMETTA
+296 ATKVKTFGQLMETTA

-321 FRTIIGDFER
+321 FRTLIGDFEK

-447 ADGLDPDEV
+447 ANGLDPDEA

-476 ENIKKLIRVF
+476 ENIKKLIKVF

-512 GMDNFFGNLKDGNLT
+512 GMDNFFGNLKNGNLT
-527 LLDNLANIMDKVTMI
+527 LLDNLANIMDKVTMV
-542 RDMIIDLN
+542 RDMIVDLN

-570 PILMGMI
+570 PILMGLI
-577 NGLAY
+577 NAVDY
-582 AEKVIKAFIDKL
+582 AIRVVKAFFASL
-594 KEINISP
+594 KDLNISP
-601 FNILVG
+601 LNILFG
-607 AIKMVGGAIAA
+607 ALKLIGGAIAA
-618 IFYGISEAISK
+618 IIYGIQEAISK
-629 IVSFFTGKT
+629 VIEFFTGNAN
-638 DFSFFD
+638 FSFLD
-644 AIGKEIGIFIVL
+644 SVGKEIGIFIVL

-666 VAGVFDYYKQ
+666 VADIFDYYKN
-676 KVIKAFESIIRSPFV
+676 KVIGAFQAILDSPFV
-691 EGVIK
+691 KGVID
-696 FFTGAWNS
+696 FFTNAWEN
-704 IKNFWNTFVSM
+704 IKNFWNNVVNIFTNAGDQIEGFF
-715 LTTLGTYIS
+715 TK
-724 NFYNEYFGDY
+724 YFGDF
-734 EFDITKVGIFGALT
+734 EFNIKDLGLFGVLA
-748 AIGVMLYKLSK
+748 AIGVLLYKFTQ
-759 DIGGWASI
+759 DVEGWVSI
-767 GARIADVL
+767 GSRLADVL
-775 DAIASRI
+775 NAFANKV
-782 NSEALLNI
+782 NSEALLNL

-799 SIFVLSLIPIDKLM
+799 SIFILSFVPYETLM
-813 DTVSMIVA
+813 NTVSMITA

-826 IALFAVIKK
+826 IALFSVIKV
-835 TFDAIEVVKNSIEPI
+835 TFDSLEKVKTAVKPL

-857 SKGLQRFI
+857 SKGLQRFV
-865 QRAGSALLLEAIGDA
+865 QKAGSALLLEAIGDA
-880 FLKIAGSLVAIALA
+880 LIKITVAIVGLAVAFKFLPKEMEQAIGVITLVGIALGALAIALSYITGKNG
-894 FQFMPE
+894 M
-900 AMDKAIAVFVGI
+900 
-912 GVALAAILVIL
+912 
-923 TAMTSKGI
+923 S
-931 DGAKGFKDVSDLL
+931 GASGLISFSDLL
-944 NLGITSFLGA
+944 KQGIVSFLGA
-954 MSQAAKMV
+954 MSQAAKMAAV
-962 ALAVIIEAFGD
+962 ALVIEAFAD
-973 VMIKMAAALSIIAS
+973 AIIKIS
-987 VAKDNAVF
+987 
-995 LKSLVALLLI
+995 
-1005 AVLMGALVTGL
+1005 
-1016 YTLSQRIGLVKASV
+1016 
-1030 FAGLSLA
+1030 
-1037 LIAFSGCLITLSIV
+1037 
-1051 AAILGKIPFGQLA
+1051 AAILILSYAAKDPAAFWQ
-1064 TGVGAISVLAISLGA
+1064 GVGALLIIGGALAGVYKLIQKSIMQMNVGTFIGLSVVLLAFAGSVAVLSVVASILGTIPWQQLLA
-1079 AIRIMTKYI
+1079 GVLSVGGIMVALGFAIRLATKFI
-1088 NGQTAGVFMSM
+1088 NANTAGVFMAL

-1106 GAGMAAVIYTS
+1106 GAGMAAVVYTS
-1117 TLIQN
+1117 SLIQN
-1122 GTQIAALSVAVGGM
+1122 GTQIAALLVAVIGM
-1136 IALIGEMIGLVAVLK
+1136 TALIGEMIGLVAVLK

-1168 TMALAFVGIGVA
+1168 AMALAFVSIGVA
-1180 LNLLNDVHVSPSALL
+1180 LNQLDGVHLSPSTLL
-1195 TVAAMMVVLQ
+1195 AMGAMFVVLQ
-1205 LVLSEA
+1205 IILTEA

-1216 LAAVAEAVIPGV
+1216 LAAVAEAIIPGV

-1238 IAAMILSFGVTVYLL
+1238 IAAMILSFGLTAYLL

-1259 VQEALSNFFDVL
+1259 IQEALSNFFDVL
-1271 IFLSTQGEYFIS
+1271 VFLSTQGEYFIS

-1317 LLGVQAMLE
+1317 LLGVYAMLD

-1343 SDWINSNQDLIL
+1343 SDWINNNSGLIL
-1355 TAFSKLWAAIL
+1355 NALCGLWEAIL
-1366 NLAIIALKV
+1366 NLAAIALVFAIGKV
-1375 ALQDILPS
+1375 LPVLLSILLTLPVRLWGMVVSAL
-1383 VLSVIFNFFSLP
+1383 
-1395 LAMRVLGLLFDLY
+1395 ADL
-1408 GLICGALGDFLKN
+1408 LKN
-1421 SGIPILEWLG
+1421 SGIPVLE
-1431 DVLLGQAA
+1431 
-1439 KTEKAVGRVMECI
+1439 
-1452 GWLNDTFNWLLDALG
+1452 
-1467 TLIGEID
+1467 LIGETFGVAGDAAIWLADTVTKAINTIVTGLAMLGIQLNSIAD
-1474 GVTASVDKATGA
+1474 GSQGMTDAVSDAALSAADA
-1486 VNEMN
+1486 VNEATASITENNTKLVDVNTAATQKLEENSKKYSETKKAEAN
-1491 AANESMSDSVQVA
+1491 AVNFYNQMESDST
-1504 SLSMANAISG
+1504 ANAIGSMI
-1514 TVASITKDKSKFVEV
+1514 SITDEGLKINTDAIKDSF
-1529 NTKATNEYEK
+1529 NLT
-1539 NTAKII
+1539 
-1545 SLQSDEVNAYNE
+1545 
-1557 ATNDKIEITADGI
+1557 
-1570 SSMFGLEDGFMGD
+1570 
-1583 VTSLWENGLQLDLDN
+1583 LDN
-1598 QDSFWTSFL
+1598 QGNMIDSYLGNVDYLGVSS
-1607 NGEKYYGEQYNGVT
+1607 NGKTKN
-1621 VGYLLKNTDLLSQYY
+1621 YLDTNTDLYNDYFGRLSEAEQEWY
-1636 TTNSELAGDYYDKMA
+1636 TKMEEGAKLQKAGDYAGGAKLFEDARDLMK
-1651 EYSLKMSTATDNSQR
+1651 ESDFTWDDILHDN
-1666 QAALDYKKKY
+1666 
-1676 VDPLADDL
+1676 VDFDTKGLFESIKPS
-1684 KKAGYGMKQLLNDGI
+1684 KAVFDS
-1699 DWELTPQ
+1699 WEGLG
-1706 TKKKQEETFN
+1706 N
-1716 SWTSMFSAV
+1716 AIS
-1725 DDYMKNYKPSEVDT
+1725 DYMANYKSAEVDT

-1747 STSGTDT
+1747 SSGTDT
-1754 SKLQEELKDR
+1754 SKLQDELKDR

>member
-50 EEQISKVEQAFTKSG
+50 EERIQKVEQTFSKSG

-88 ALTSGIRSGMQEYET
+88 TLTSGIRSGMQEYET

-253 AERFAEAMK
+253 AERFSEAME
-262 ILSGDLDETAM
+262 ILTGEWEKEDYLAH
-273 KSLGYTD
+273 GYTQ
-280 EQIEKL
+280 EQYEML
-286 IAIADEAVNA
+286 SALAQEAVNA
-296 AIKVKSFGQLMETTA
+296 AIKVKTFGQLMETTA

-321 FRTIIGDFER
+321 FRTIIGDFEK
-331 ARTFFTRVS
+331 AKTFFTRVS
-340 ISLNS
+340 VALNS
-345 IIDKISDYR
+345 VIDKIADYR
-354 NRFLDFIWN
+354 NHFLDFIWN
-363 TSGVDESSAYTNF
+363 TDSGNGIGSVYDNF
-376 KRTIDNLIAIFSTFI
+376 KETIDNILAIFSTFV
-391 GSVRAGFDNVFS
+391 GAMRAGFHNIFNWSEIRDN
-403 WLDIRSGLGK
+403 LGK
-413 FTGNIQK
+413 FS
-420 FTKAFV
+420 KATNDITRQFV
-426 LNDTKSWTNYL
+426 LNTYRDVTLAEENEQRAAEGLAKL
-437 ENKEKINKAI
+437 EANEMNKPN
-447 ADGLDPDEV
+447 
-456 VKHVLT
+456 T
-462 ESELANYWDLDAVN
+462 WDLDAVN
-476 ENIKKLIRVF
+476 DNINKLIRIF
-486 RGLFSGIDIIFTTIG
+486 RGLFAGIDVVLRTIG
-501 DTIGWVIDLIP
+501 DTIGWLLEQIP
-512 GMDNFFGNLKDGNLT
+512 GIGDFYKNLKDGNLS
-527 LLDNLANIMDKVTMI
+527 LLDNLANIADKITMV
-542 RDMIIDLN
+542 RDMIVDLN
-550 LIPNILN
+550 LVPNILN
-557 LIKQSILDFIKNS
+557 LIKQSIIDFIKNS
-570 PILMGMI
+570 PILMGLI
-577 NGLAY
+577 GAVDY
-582 AEKVIKAFIDKL
+582 AIRVVKAFISTL
-594 KEINISP
+594 KDLNISP
-601 FNILVG
+601 FNILLGALKLIAG
-607 AIKMVGGAIAA
+607 AIGAI
-618 IFYGISEAISK
+618 IYGISEAINKVIQFISGN
-629 IVSFFTGKT
+629 VN
-638 DFSFFD
+638 FSFLD
-644 AIGKEIGIFIVL
+644 SIGQEIMVFIVL

-666 VAGVFDYYKQ
+666 VADIFDYYKQ
-676 KVIKAFESIIRSPFV
+676 KVIKAFESIMRSPFV
-691 EGVIK
+691 EGFIK
-696 FFTGAWNS
+696 FFTNAWNN
-704 IKNFWNTFVSM
+704 IKTFWNNVINVFTSAGDQIEGFF
-715 LTTLGTYIS
+715 TK
-724 NFYNEYFGDY
+724 YFGDF
-734 EFDITKVGIFGALT
+734 EFDIKDLGLFGVLA
-748 AIGVMLYKLSK
+748 AIGVLLYKFTR
-759 DIGGWASI
+759 DVEGWVSI
-767 GARIADVL
+767 GSRLADVL
-775 DAIASRI
+775 NAFANKV
-782 NSEALLNI
+782 NSEALLNL

-799 SIFVLSLIPIDKLM
+799 SIFVLSFIPYETLM
-813 DTVSMIVA
+813 NTVSMITA

-826 IALFAVIKK
+826 IALFSVIKV
-835 TFDAIEVVKNSIEPI
+835 TFDSLEKVKEAVKPL

-857 SKGLQRFI
+857 SKGLQRFV

-880 FLKIAGSLVAIALA
+880 LIKITVAIVGLAVAFKFLPKEMEQAIGVITVVGIALGALAIALSYITG
-894 FQFMPE
+894 
-900 AMDKAIAVFVGI
+900 KNGI
-912 GVALAAILVIL
+912 SGAAGLI
-923 TAMTSKGI
+923 S
-931 DGAKGFKDVSDLL
+931 FSDLL
-944 NLGITSFLGA
+944 KQGIVSFLGA
-954 MSQAAKMV
+954 MSQAAKMAAI
-962 ALAVIIEAFGD
+962 ALVIEAFAD
-973 VMIKMAAALSIIAS
+973 AIIKISAAILILSYA
-987 VAKDNAVF
+987 AKDPAAFWQGVG
-995 LKSLVALLLI
+995 ALLI
-1005 AVLMGALVTGL
+1005 IGGALAGVYKLIQKSIMQMNVG
-1016 YTLSQRIGLVKASV
+1016 V
-1030 FAGLSLA
+1030 FVG
-1037 LIAFSGCLITLSIV
+1037 LSIV
-1051 AAILGKIPFGQLA
+1051 LLAFAGSVAVLSVVASILGPMPWQQLLAGVLSVGGIMVALGFAIRLA
-1064 TGVGAISVLAISLGA
+1064 T
-1079 AIRIMTKYI
+1079 KFI
-1088 NGQTAGVFMSM
+1088 NADTAGVFMTL
-1099 AAVFLAL
+1099 AAVFLSL
-1106 GAGMAAVIYTS
+1106 GVGIAAVVYTS

-1122 GTQIAALSVAVGGM
+1122 GFQIAALSVAVGGM

-1162 LSAIVG
+1162 LSAIIG
-1168 TMALAFVGIGVA
+1168 TMSLAFISIGVA
-1180 LNLLNDVHVSPSALL
+1180 LNQLNDVHVSPSALL

-1259 VQEALSNFFDVL
+1259 IQEALSNFFDVL

-1305 IGAALGTAISAI
+1305 IGIALGTVISAI
-1317 LLGVQAMLE
+1317 LIGVYAMLD

-1343 SDWINSNQDLIL
+1343 SDWVNNNAGLIL
-1355 TAFSKLWAAIL
+1355 NALSVLWDAIL
-1366 NLAIIALKV
+1366 NLAAVTLIFSIEKV
-1375 ALQDILPS
+1375 LPIL
-1383 VLSVIFNFFSLP
+1383 LSTLLTLPVRLWGMVIS
-1395 LAMRVLGLLFDLY
+1395 
-1408 GLICGALGDFLKN
+1408 ALGDLLKN
-1421 SGIPILEWLG
+1421 SGVPVLE
-1431 DVLLGQAA
+1431 
-1439 KTEKAVGRVMECI
+1439 
-1452 GWLNDTFNWLLDALG
+1452 
-1467 TLIGEID
+1467 LIGETFSVAGEAAIWLADTVTGAINTIITGLQALGIEID
-1474 GVTASVDKATGA
+1474 SIGGGSQEMTYAVSDAALSAADAVNKATASITENNTKLVDVNTAATQKLEENSKKYSETKKAEANA
-1486 VNEMN
+1486 VNFYNQME
-1491 AANESMSDSVQVA
+1491 SDST
-1504 SLSMANAISG
+1504 ANAIGSMI
-1514 TVASITKDKSKFVEV
+1514 SITDEGLKINTDAIKDSF
-1529 NTKATNEYEK
+1529 NLT
-1539 NTAKII
+1539 
-1545 SLQSDEVNAYNE
+1545 
-1557 ATNDKIEITADGI
+1557 
-1570 SSMFGLEDGFMGD
+1570 
-1583 VTSLWENGLQLDLDN
+1583 LDN
-1598 QDSFWTSFL
+1598 QGSMIESYLGNVDYLGVSS
-1607 NGEKYYGEQYNGVT
+1607 NGKTKN
-1621 VGYLLKNTDLLSQYY
+1621 YLDTNTDLYNDYFGRLSEAEQEWY
-1636 TTNSELAGDYYDKMA
+1636 TKMEEGAKLQKAGDYAGGAKLFEEARDLMK
-1651 EYSLKMSTATDNSQR
+1651 ESDFTWDDILHDN
-1666 QAALDYKKKY
+1666 
-1676 VDPLADDL
+1676 VDFDTKGLFESIKPS
-1684 KKAGYGMKQLLNDGI
+1684 KAVFDS
-1699 DWELTPQ
+1699 WEGLG
-1706 TKKKQEETFN
+1706 N
-1716 SWTSMFSAV
+1716 AIS
-1725 DDYMKNYKPSEVDT
+1725 DYMANYKSAEVDT

-1747 STSGTDT
+1747 SSSSGTSSGTDT
-1754 SKLQEELKDR
+1754 SKLQEELKNR
-1764 NDIIGKADSEIQPK
+1764 NDAINKADSEIHPK

-1783 IDLDSLKNEVN
+1783 IDLDQLKSEVN

-1830 QNVYNFTQN
+1830 QNTYNFTQN